1 MRKTRRPR
9 NGFTLVELMVVVGI
23 ISVLIALLLPAVQSA
38 REGARRAQCINNLVQ
53 IGVALRNYE
62 STHNVYPP
70 GVVNP
75 AGPVVSLPKGYHHGW
90 ITQILPFLQQ
100 GNAFRKVD
108 FGVGV
113 YDAQNST
120 LRGVA
125 ISSLMCPS
133 DPGPGRGMSWGAG
146 YPGSL
151 NLVPAQ
157 SSYAACHHDVEAPID
172 AGNHGVFYLNSRIR
186 DDDVTDGLS
195 TTIFVGE
202 MQSKPATLGWMSGT
216 RATLRNTGS
225 PINKP
230 RPELGVLLPVNA
242 EASTDDAEATERE
255 SESVAGGM
263 VSARELAAAARIV
276 GGYSSYHSGGAN
288 FLFGDGSVRFI
299 TDRADPNLFR
309 HLGHR
314 ADGELVSSDGF

>member
-1 MRKTRRPR
+1 MRKTRRR
-9 NGFTLVELMVVVGI
+9 RDGFTLIELMVVIAI
-23 ISVLIALLLPAVQSA
+23 IGVLIALLLPAVQSA

-75 AGPVVSLPKGYHHGW
+75 TGPVVSLPSGYHHGW

-108 FGVGV
+108 FGAGV
-113 YDAQNST
+113 YDPQNAT
-120 LRGVA
+120 IRAVA
-125 ISSLMCPS
+125 IGTLMCPS
-133 DPGPGRGMSWGAG
+133 DSGPGRSGGVGG
-146 YPGSL
+146 YGPG
-151 NLVPAQ
+151 LVGTVAF
-157 SSYAACHHDVEAPID
+157 SSYAACHNDAEAPID
-172 AGNHGVFYLNSRIR
+172 TGNHGVFYLNSRIR

-202 MQSKPATLGWMSGT
+202 MLSKIASLGWMSGT

-230 RPELGVLLPVNA
+230 RPELSVLLPVNA
-242 EASTDDAEATERE
+242 EASDGAPEFVPEPSDW
-255 SESVAGGM
+255 M
-263 VSARELAAAARIV
+263 VSAEGRASAARVV
-276 GGYSSYHSGGAN
+276 GGYSSNHSGGAN
-288 FLFGDGSVRFI
+288 FLLGDGSVRFI
-299 TDRADPNLFR
+299 TDRVDANVFR

-314 ADGELVSSDGF
+314 ADGELVSTDRF